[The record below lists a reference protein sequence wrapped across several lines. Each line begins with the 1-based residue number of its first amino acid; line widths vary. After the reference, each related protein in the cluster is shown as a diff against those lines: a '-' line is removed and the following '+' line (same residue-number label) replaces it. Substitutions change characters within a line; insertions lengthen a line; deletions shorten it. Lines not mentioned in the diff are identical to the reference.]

1 MRFPVVLF
9 DLDGT
14 VVDSGKIIL
23 ASFRHATRTVLGRE
37 IPDEILM
44 RNVGGSSLLE
54 QMRELDPER
63 ADELAD
69 VYRVRN
75 HALHGELEPCAG
87 MPEALAQLKA
97 EGRRLGI
104 VTAKRREVAA
114 LSLARLPANG
124 ATFDVVVGADETD
137 LHKPHPEP
145 ILYALAE
152 LGAEPHDAAYVG
164 DSPFDVGAAKAAG
177 TYAVAV
183 TWGGM
188 HPLEATLAQGPDAV
202 VSSAAELL
210 DVL

>member
-14 VVDSGKIIL
+14 VVDSGSIIL

-37 IPDEILM
+37 IPDDVLM
-44 RNVGGSSLLE
+44 CGVGGWSLHA

-63 ADELAD
+63 AEELAD

-75 HALHGELEPCAG
+75 HALHAELEPCAG
-87 MPEALAQLKA
+87 MPEVLARLKA

-104 VTAKRREVAA
+104 VTAKRRDVAA
-114 LSLARLPANG
+114 LSLARLPAAG
-124 ATFDVVVGADETD
+124 VFDVVVGADDTE

-145 ILYALAE
+145 ILYALAQ
-152 LGAEPHDAAYVG
+152 LGAEPEQAAYVG
-164 DSPFDVGAAKAAG
+164 DSPFDISAAKAAG
-177 TYAVAV
+177 TFAIAV

-188 HPLEATLAQGPDAV
+188 HPLAATLAAGPDAV
-202 VSSAAELL
+202 VSKAAELL

>member
-37 IPDEILM
+37 LPDEILM

-54 QMRELDPER
+54 QMRELDAER
-63 ADELAD
+63 AEELAA

-75 HALHGELEPCAG
+75 HALHAELEPCSG
-87 MPEALAQLKA
+87 MPEVLARLQA

-104 VTAKRREVAA
+104 VTAKRREVAE

-124 ATFDVVVGADETD
+124 ATFDVVVGADETA

-145 ILYALAE
+145 ILYALAA
-152 LGAEPHDAAYVG
+152 LGATPAEAAYVG

-177 TYAVAV
+177 TYSVAV

-210 DVL
+210 GVL